1 MGLFGDILGS
11 ISGGNAAPGST
22 EGQIMSAVAGMLS
35 DKQSGGLGGL
45 VSNFQKNGLGD
56 VVSSWIGTGKN
67 LPISADQIQRVF
79 GNQQVSQIAQKV
91 GIEPEKVTAA
101 LASVLPG
108 LVDKLTPNGKLPSE
122 DVLLQG
128 LSLLK
133 GKLGL

>member
-1 MGLFGDILGS
+1 MGLFGDILGT
-11 ISGGNAAPGST
+11 ISGGNAAPGGT
-22 EGQIMSAVAGMLS
+22 EGQIVSAVAGMLS
-35 DKQSGGLGGL
+35 DKQSGGLAGL
-45 VSNFQKNGLGD
+45 VTNFQKNGLGD

-91 GIEPEKVTAA
+91 GIDPEKVTTT

-122 DVLLQG
+122 DVLLEG
-128 LSLLK
+128 INLLK
-133 GKLGL
+133 GKLAR

>member
-1 MGLFGDILGS
+1 MGLFGDILGTL
-11 ISGGNAAPGST
+11 SGGSAIPGGT

-35 DKQSGGLGGL
+35 DKQSGGLAGL
-45 VSNFQKNGLGD
+45 VTNFQKNGLGD

-91 GIEPEKVTAA
+91 GIDPEKVTTT

-122 DVLLQG
+122 DVLLEG
-128 LSLLK
+128 LNLLK
-133 GKLGL
+133 GKLAR

>member
-1 MGLFGDILGS
+1 L
-11 ISGGNAAPGST
+11 
-22 EGQIMSAVAGMLS
+22 VA
-35 DKQSGGLGGL
+35 
-45 VSNFQKNGLGD
+45 NFQKNGLGD
-56 VVSSWIGTGKN
+56 LVSSWIGTGQN
-67 LPISADQIQRVF
+67 LPISADQVQRVF

-91 GIEPEKVTAA
+91 GVEPEKVTAA

>member
-1 MGLFGDILGS
+1 MGLFGDILGTLA
-11 ISGGNAAPGST
+11 GGSATPGGT
-22 EGQIMSAVAGMLS
+22 EGQIMRAVAGMLS
-35 DKQSGGLGGL
+35 DKQSGGLAGL
-45 VSNFQKNGLGD
+45 VTNFQKNGLGD

-91 GIEPEKVTAA
+91 GIDPEKVTTT

-122 DVLLQG
+122 DVLLEG
-128 LSLLK
+128 LNLLK
-133 GKLGL
+133 GKLAR

>member
-11 ISGGNAAPGST
+11 ISGGNAAPGGT
-22 EGQIMSAVAGMLS
+22 EGQIMNAVAGMLS
-35 DKQSGGLGGL
+35 DKQSGGLAGL
-45 VSNFQKNGLGD
+45 VTNFQKNGLSD

>member
-1 MGLFGDILGS
+1 MGLIGDILGS
-11 ISGGNAAPGST
+11 ISGGNTATGGT

-35 DKQSGGLGGL
+35 DKQSGGLAGL
-45 VSNFQKNGLGD
+45 VTTFQKNGLGD
-56 VVSSWIGTGKN
+56 VVSSWISTGKN

-91 GIEPEKVTAA
+91 GIEPEKVTAT

-108 LVDKLTPNGKLPSE
+108 LVDKLTPNGKLPTE
-122 DVLLQG
+122 DALLQG

>member
-1 MGLFGDILGS
+1 MGLFGDILGTL
-11 ISGGNAAPGST
+11 SGGSATPGGT

-35 DKQSGGLGGL
+35 DKQSGGLAGL
-45 VSNFQKNGLGD
+45 VTNFQKNGLGD

-91 GIEPEKVTAA
+91 GIEPEKVTTT

-122 DVLLQG
+122 DVLLEG
-128 LSLLK
+128 INLLK